1 MIQKAKDSKWTDH
14 RGNEVPRQYVDR
26 FDVKKEAVI
35 GKLTT
40 DAMALNRRLAQFKE
54 KAFGEADELYAEML
68 KNADLARSDRKGNY
82 TLYNFDKSVK
92 LTVDVS
98 DRIEFDENIN
108 FAQQK
113 INDFLVEKTNGADA
127 ELAVLVNNA
136 FSTTKGRLDTKR
148 IFQLFQLKIT
158 HPLWQQAMDLIRKS
172 IQTNS
177 SVRYLTFY
185 TRGAGDK
192 YDIIN
197 LNFSNV

>member
-1 MIQKAKDSKWTDH
+1 MIQKAKDSTWTDH
-14 RGNEVPRQYVDR
+14 RGQQVPRQYVDR

-40 DAMALNRRLAQFKE
+40 DAMALNRRLADFKQ
-54 KAFGEADELYAEML
+54 KAFGEADALYAEML
-68 KNADLARSDRKGNY
+68 KSAEIAPTERKGNY

-192 YDIIN
+192 YEIIN

>member
-1 MIQKAKDSKWTDH
+1 MIQKAKDSTWTDH
-14 RGNEVPRQYVDR
+14 RGQQVPRQYVDR

-40 DAMALNRRLAQFKE
+40 DAMALNKRLADFKQ
-54 KAFGEADELYAEML
+54 KAFGEADALYAEML
-68 KNADLARSDRKGNY
+68 KTAEIAPTERKGNY
-82 TLYNFDKSVK
+82 TLYNFDKSIK

-113 INDFLVEKTNGADA
+113 INEFLLEKTSGADA
-127 ELAVLVNNA
+127 ELSVLVNNA
-136 FSTTKGRLDTKR
+136 FTTTKGRLDTKR

-185 TRGAGDK
+185 TRGGGDK
-192 YDIIN
+192 YEIIN